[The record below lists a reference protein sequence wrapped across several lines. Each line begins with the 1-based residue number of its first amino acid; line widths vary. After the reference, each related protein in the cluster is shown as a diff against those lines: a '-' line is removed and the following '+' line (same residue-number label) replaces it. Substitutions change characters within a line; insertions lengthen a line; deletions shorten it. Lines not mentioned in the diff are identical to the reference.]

1 MLMPARLLIPRN
13 DYLASGLHIGMK
25 QRTAD
30 MKDFIYKIRSDGLS
44 VLNLRKVDERIRS
57 AAKFIAHSHKVMVVG
72 RKQVAHEPMRKF
84 CEVTGCECVV
94 GRFLPGTL
102 TNPKFRKYFEADV
115 IVISDPLT
123 DYQAL
128 QEGVSARVPII
139 GICDT
144 FNETRNID
152 LVVPANNKSRKSIAT
167 LFWLLAREVLKL
179 RGTIKSDSEFK
190 HTIEDFGGREEYE
203 RFDRYE
209 SQYEEGEEGGER
221 DDRDRDRNLDQGRNG
236 GGGGRTR

>member
-1 MLMPARLLIPRN
+1 MNVPTRLLIPRN

-30 MKDFIYKIRSDGLS
+30 MKEFIYKIRSDGLS

-57 AAKFIAHSHKVMVVG
+57 AAKFIAQSQKVMVVG
-72 RKQVAHEPMRKF
+72 RKQVAHEPIRKF
-84 CEVTGCECVV
+84 CELTGSECVV

-102 TNPKFRKYFEADV
+102 TNPKFRKYFEAGI
-115 IVISDPLT
+115 IVISDPLI

-128 QEGVSARVPII
+128 QESVSARVPII

-144 FNETRNID
+144 FNETRNLD
-152 LVVPANNKSRKSIAT
+152 LIIPANNKSRKSLAT

-179 RGTIKSDSEFK
+179 RGKISSDKEFK
-190 HTIEDFGGREEYE
+190 FTIDDFGGKEEYE
-203 RFDRYE
+203 RYEERYE
-209 SQYEEGEEGGER
+209 GRGER
-221 DDRDRDRNLDQGRNG
+221 SS
-236 GGGGRTR
+236 GGRGREEEIGTIEEEAEDTRKED